1 MDSGLLAIDTSWKA
15 PWSSMNRAGLCG
27 IQGPILQ
34 QTHVHNSKK
43 LTRPPTIDTT
53 KLLTSSRSGPPL
65 SFGRLQASFTPVPTN
80 RCTAS
85 GRKSA
90 ADFGLCTGC
99 SRSGSQ
105 LLPLRIGRWSSTGG
119 PGSIGALDREPIS
132 HGGPHSWGH
141 AQKLGTNMRRNMKET

>member
-1 MDSGLLAIDTSWKA
+1 MSPGYRHFLE
-15 PWSSMNRAGLCG
+15 
-27 IQGPILQ
+27 GPLVEHEPCWFVWHPGSNTTTNTCAQ
-34 QTHVHNSKK
+34 LKETD
-43 LTRPPTIDTT
+43 PPTIDTT

-85 GRKSA
+85 GRKYA

-105 LLPLRIGRWSSTGG
+105 LLPLRVGRWSSTGG

-132 HGGPHSWGH
+132 YGGPHSWGH
-141 AQKLGTNMRRNMKET
+141 AQKLGTNMRRNMKEP